1 MSIGGFPS
9 HIKEIKVYKHEKAA
23 GHTGA
28 VAFLLGNLLSSIPY
42 LFLIS
47 ISCSPVIYFLLGLRS
62 DFSLFMYFVMDMF
75 MCLLINEG
83 MLMVLASISQK
94 AFKGI
99 MIMAFLQG
107 IMMLVAGYF
116 RLRDEL
122 PRPIWK
128 YPLSYLAFHT
138 YAIEGLLENEYIGLS
153 FPVGQIGLLSG
164 GQALRDSYNISTTRN
179 SKWLNLLV
187 LAVIAVGYRFILFL
201 SLRMGKVRKSRP
213 HKHHGEN

>member
-1 MSIGGFPS
+1 MSIGGYPS
-9 HIKEIKVYKHEKAA
+9 HIKEIKVYKHENAA
-23 GHTGA
+23 GHSGA

-47 ISCSPVIYFLLGLRS
+47 ISCSAAIYFLLGLRT
-62 DFSLFMYFVMDMF
+62 DFSLFMYFVMNIF

-99 MIMAFLQG
+99 MIMVFLQG

-122 PRPIWK
+122 PRPIWR

-164 GQALRDSYNISTTRN
+164 GQALRDSYNISTARN

-187 LAVIAVGYRFILFL
+187 LAIIAVGYRFILFL
-201 SLRMGKVRKSRP
+201 SLIMGKVGKSRP
-213 HKHHGEN
+213 YRRHGAN

>member
-1 MSIGGFPS
+1 
-9 HIKEIKVYKHEKAA
+9 
-23 GHTGA
+23 
-28 VAFLLGNLLSSIPY
+28 
-42 LFLIS
+42 
-47 ISCSPVIYFLLGLRS
+47 
-62 DFSLFMYFVMDMF
+62 
-75 MCLLINEG
+75 
-83 MLMVLASISQK
+83 
-94 AFKGI
+94 
-99 MIMAFLQG
+99 
-107 IMMLVAGYF
+107 LVAGYF

-201 SLRMGKVRKSRP
+201 SLRMGKVRKSRSYRC
-213 HKHHGEN
+213 HGEN